1 MKDGGQTVSA
11 DKATR
16 QVVWVLVSMMAVSF
30 VFGISYFLPEEHRA
44 WKLEETMAKYQA
56 RRKTP

>member
-1 MKDGGQTVSA
+1 MTDRGQTVPA

-16 QVVWVLVSMMAVSF
+16 RVVWALVSMMAASF

-56 RRKTP
+56 RRKAP

>member
-1 MKDGGQTVSA
+1 MSA

-16 QVVWVLVSMMAVSF
+16 RVVWVLVSMMAVSF

-44 WKLEETMAKYQA
+44 WKLEEMMVKYQA
-56 RRKTP
+56 RQKTP